1 MKRSIVFA
9 LALATVAAVSLVQA
23 QPFSALLSNFST
35 PLYDS
40 CGNTVELPD
49 GLTVE
54 IIHDVDSDGLD
65 WTDPLATVCDEP
77 PECSTGPT
85 GTVNLNSFLLNGQSW
100 GMNGGMFFPPLA
112 FTSIGDLPNPNR
124 FYLRICIPSPNC
136 TLYYIATQGHLNGGQ
151 LTDFSPPSGPSEWEF
166 DTWTCET
173 RPNCPPP
180 MRVQG
185 FTASNNECNRVI
197 LMWSAYTDTIMV
209 DSLFIT
215 RDGTLI
221 KAVDRS
227 ATIAYDSTMS
237 LGQTYTYSIR
247 ARRRCGPYIVYS
259 LWANAAGMAITPAAP
274 ANVQASEN
282 LCQRVELTWSIAATV
297 GVDSFIILRNDTV
310 INRLPRTGAG
320 PFSYSDNL
328 DNSNRSNYSVIALSN
343 LCGAGAAASD
353 SGTALQHSPQ
363 MVTGVT
369 ASDSLSQDYVQVEW
383 SDLNDEQGYLIY
395 RDGVQV
401 MEVGA
406 DTIVAQ
412 IPCTDFAVHTFQ
424 VRGFN
429 ECGDGSLSVA
439 DLGSCGVNAA
449 DDIEAAGLPT
459 TFALHQNYP
468 NPFNPQ
474 TTIVFDVPYTA
485 EVALRIFNTA
495 GQQIAVLHDGW
506 LNAGRHTVQ
515 FNGQALP
522 SGVYFGQLQSGEY
535 TAHIKMLLLK

>member
-237 LGQTYTYSIR
+237 LGQTHLYSIR

-274 ANVQASEN
+274 TNVQASEN
-282 LCQRVELTWSIAATV
+282 LCQRVELTWSIATTV
-297 GVDSFIILRNDTV
+297 GVDSFIILRNDAV
-310 INRLPRTGAG
+310 INRLPRAGAG

-328 DNSNRSNYSVIALSN
+328 DNSNRNNYSVIALSN

-353 SGTALQHSPQ
+353 SGTALQHPPPQ
-363 MVTGVT
+363 VSGVSAT
-369 ASDSLSQDYVQVEW
+369 DQEYVGVIYVNW
-383 SDLNDEQGYLIY
+383 SDTDNETGYHIY
-395 RDGVQV
+395 RDGIFLT
-401 MEVGA
+401 EA
-406 DTIVAQ
+406 DANETTVDI
-412 IPCTDFAVHTFQ
+412 ICTDLFWHLFQ
-424 VRGFN
+424 VSAIN
-429 ECGDGSLSVA
+429 DCGEGTLSESDSGA
-439 DLGSCGVNAA
+439 CNPEDAEDLEQNV
-449 DDIEAAGLPT
+449 LPT
-459 TFALHQNYP
+459 QFALYQNYP

-474 TTIVFDVPYTA
+474 TTIVFDVPYTS
-485 EVALRIFNTA
+485 EVSLRVFNTA
-495 GQQIAVLHDGW
+495 GQQITVLYDGW
-506 LNAGRHTVQ
+506 VNAGRHIVQ

-522 SGVYFGQLQSGEY
+522 SGVFFGQLQSGEY
-535 TAHIKMLLLK
+535 TAQIKMLLLK